1 MCRWFCD
8 KVDEN
13 PDFLDNL
20 WPSDEAHFLLSGH
33 VNSKSNIFWGSAPP
47 EDCLQRPFH
56 SIKCTA
62 WVAISKH
69 GIIGSY
75 WFEDDSERSLW
86 LTLSTTLKCYRSFG
100 QHWDNEE
107 ALRRIVNGF
116 SRMVIPFTLQ
126 MKLCNGSDNVLGMAS
141 SVGDV
146 ESIGHYI
153 RQT

>member
-33 VNSKSNIFWGSAPP
+33 VNSKNNIFWGSAPP

-69 GIIGSY
+69 GITGSY
-75 WFEDDSERSLW
+75 WFEDDSERSFMVNSQHYIEVLQKFW
-86 LTLSTTLKCYRSFG
+86 TTLG
-100 QHWDNEE
+100 QRRGCEKDSQWFQQDGDTLHTSNE
-107 ALRRIVNGF
+107 
-116 SRMVIPFTLQ
+116 TL
-126 MKLCNGSDNVLGMAS
+126 
-141 SVGDV
+141 
-146 ESIGHYI
+146 
-153 RQT
+153 

>member
-33 VNSKSNIFWGSAPP
+33 VNSKNNIFWGSTPP

-75 WFEDDSERSLW
+75 WFEDDSERSFMVNSQHYIEVLQKFW
-86 LTLSTTLKCYRSFG
+86 TTLG
-100 QHWDNEE
+100 QRRGFEKDSQWFQQDGDTLHTSNE
-107 ALRRIVNGF
+107 
-116 SRMVIPFTLQ
+116 TL
-126 MKLCNGSDNVLGMAS
+126 
-141 SVGDV
+141 
-146 ESIGHYI
+146 
-153 RQT
+153 